1 MNYRTWHLLVRWGF
15 VVLMPMLL
23 AGFLM
28 PAGGLRSLLMT
39 VGVALVMVLGLT
51 GAVLAILLLMGKFRF
66 ACPVCRQRHTQVVG
80 SSSGGT
86 MDLLCEQCGIFR
98 ETGPFKLKLKREPFT
113 DVHGNPLVPPSS

>member
-1 MNYRTWHLLVRWGF
+1 MAPACPLGICGSHADAACRI
-15 VVLMPMLL
+15 PD
-23 AGFLM
+23 AGR
-28 PAGGLRSLLMT
+28 RSAVAADT